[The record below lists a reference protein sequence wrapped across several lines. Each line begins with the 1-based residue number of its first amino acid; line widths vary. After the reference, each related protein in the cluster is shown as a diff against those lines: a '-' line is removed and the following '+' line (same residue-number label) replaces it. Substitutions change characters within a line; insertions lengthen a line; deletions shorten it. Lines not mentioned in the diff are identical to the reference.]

1 MTDFCVESTAIH
13 EEYVEEFNS
22 TYSPLIKR
30 LPSTQFIC
38 VTSHPHL
45 VIKRDNL
52 KVVDI
57 KEFTT
62 TKFKK
67 RFDHHGGFNEIL
79 QSTRFGLH
87 VAYDIGY
94 TNVIHL
100 NTDITY
106 VDDISEV
113 KLSQHFKNIGE
124 GIYYDMSG
132 AVPVTSRIAN
142 GDAKTI
148 HLAEYFSLTDNDLM
162 RLPVGDEPVVM
173 FNFSDRNYFMKFLE
187 ILEKICIETFKYPH
201 FETGIGVE
209 MSFAS
214 HLCGMK
220 SVIDYTNIKEKY
232 FDVNNQYLYTKCYE
246 DRDPNTIR

>member
-1 MTDFCVESTAIH
+1 MTDFCIESTAIH

-30 LPSTQFIC
+30 LPNTQFIC
-38 VTSHPHL
+38 VTSHPDL
-45 VIKRDNL
+45 VLKRDNL
-52 KVVDI
+52 KVVDV
-57 KEFTT
+57 KKFTP

-67 RFDHHGGFNEIL
+67 RFDHNGGFAEIL
-79 QSTRFGLH
+79 QATRFGLRE
-87 VAYDIGY
+87 AYDLGY

-100 NTDITY
+100 NSDITF
-106 VDDISEV
+106 VDHISEV
-113 KLSQHFKNIGE
+113 HLSNHFKSFKE

-132 AVPVTSRIAN
+132 AVPVKSRIVN
-142 GDAKTI
+142 GDTKTKF
-148 HLAEYFSLTDNDLM
+148 LAEYYNLTDDELM

-173 FNFSDRNYFMKFLE
+173 FNFPSRCHFYAFND
-187 ILEKICIETFKYPH
+187 ILEKICNETFKHPD

-209 MSFAS
+209 MSFAT
-214 HLCGMK
+214 HLCGMN
-220 SVIDYTNIKEKY
+220 SVINYTDIQEKY